1 MGESPS
7 EKLDFIPVKVKVI
20 ERVRLKFSCRRCG
33 KEKASIKIKSAPV
46 PSTRL
51 LMDLIHLHC

>member
-46 PSTRL
+46 PSL
-51 LMDLIHLHC
+51 YHQPDY